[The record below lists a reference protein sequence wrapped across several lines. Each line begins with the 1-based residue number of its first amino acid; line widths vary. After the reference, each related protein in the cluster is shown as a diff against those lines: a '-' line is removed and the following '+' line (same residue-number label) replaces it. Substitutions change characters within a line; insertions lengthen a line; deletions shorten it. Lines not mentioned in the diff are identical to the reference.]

1 MASNVQAGPVISP
14 PVIIVL
20 CIIVSV
26 VLVIVVAATYR
37 LCRQAT
43 GGADGNVEGQRWN
56 PNKRP
61 KEQVSYMERVRWRNN
76 MSAWDRA
83 QISRLEDA
91 SSSDG
96 GYRRGMLRQQYEERQ
111 AQEQGAWSTINIH
124 RVEESVVSPYNA
136 SRPLNPCL
144 SSRLTFVCGRVKR
157 SQQNNSLLLK
167 THTEKCCTNRR
178 CKKVSR
184 GESLDHGPTS
194 AKTRIHHQDSKTM
207 GLKGQY

>member
-61 KEQVSYMERVRWRNN
+61 KEQVSYMERSQEVTAEQLLAVENPYREMLYESTLQESQQRGEPRPWTNLGQDKNSPPRLKDDGFEGTVLTRPEVAQVSNN
-76 MSAWDRA
+76 M
-83 QISRLEDA
+83 E
-91 SSSDG
+91 
-96 GYRRGMLRQQYEERQ
+96 
-111 AQEQGAWSTINIH
+111 
-124 RVEESVVSPYNA
+124 
-136 SRPLNPCL
+136 
-144 SSRLTFVCGRVKR
+144 
-157 SQQNNSLLLK
+157 
-167 THTEKCCTNRR
+167 
-178 CKKVSR
+178 
-184 GESLDHGPTS
+184 
-194 AKTRIHHQDSKTM
+194 
-207 GLKGQY
+207 